1 MQERDKN
8 VVKNTRMTRKCRIT
22 IIRYC
27 YTVGGYRK
35 KHKNN
40 MNNNTS
46 SDLVVRVVRVVT
58 LCRVTT
64 VTCVL
69 STCWPE
75 RPERLSIAD
84 LCVDLVFF
92 YRC

>member
-1 MQERDKN
+1 M
-8 VVKNTRMTRKCRIT
+8 IPFF
-22 IIRYC
+22 
-27 YTVGGYRK
+27 YTGRLLRLIAWRPWADARGLSAPGQGTN
-35 KHKNN
+35 H
-40 MNNNTS
+40 TS
-46 SDLVVRVVRVVT
+46 SGLVVRVVRVVT

>member
-1 MQERDKN
+1 MLFG
-8 VVKNTRMTRKCRIT
+8 VVACVVFV
-22 IIRYC
+22 C
-27 YTVGGYRK
+27 CLCVLCLCF
-35 KHKNN
+35 
-40 MNNNTS
+40 
-46 SDLVVRVVRVVT
+46 DLLLLCVVRVVT

>member
-1 MQERDKN
+1 
-8 VVKNTRMTRKCRIT
+8 
-22 IIRYC
+22 
-27 YTVGGYRK
+27 
-35 KHKNN
+35 

-46 SDLVVRVVRVVT
+46 SGLVVRVVRVVT